1 MQQLRNGPRLTVPE
15 RAGLVLAAAATLVI
29 ATALSVAADPWGTGT
44 SDTGAHPDA
53 DPHTYCYSS
62 SVGSDL
68 RENIENAE
76 WNAMDPTAV
85 NVNYQSSCDLSSSSE
100 TDVVW
105 RQAAL
110 SGAYG
115 STYCE
120 DFDNHCDQFYS
131 TLDLAAI
138 NVGANDEIDQ
148 TQTACHELG
157 HTGGL
162 THGGSSGDCM
172 INSGDNPPTDVQYR
186 RYGEHHRSHLTAW
199 FN

>member
-1 MQQLRNGPRLTVPE
+1 MAKHSTVLE
-15 RAGLVLAAAATLVI
+15 RASLVLAASWALLLG
-29 ATALSVAADPWGTGT
+29 TALAAAADPWGTGT
-44 SDTGAHPDA
+44 TDTGAHPDS

-62 SVGSDL
+62 SVGTDL
-68 RENIENAE
+68 SLNIYDAE
-76 WNAMDPTAV
+76 WDAMDPTAV
-85 NVNYQSSCDLSSSSE
+85 NVDYNSSCDLSSDTE

-105 RQAAL
+105 RQANLAN
-110 SGAYG
+110 AYG

-120 DFDNHCDQFYS
+120 DFDTHCDQFYS

-138 NVGANDEIDQ
+138 NVGDHDEIDQ

-162 THGGSSGDCM
+162 THGGGSGDCM
-172 INSGDNPPTDVQYR
+172 INTGDNPPTDIQYR
-186 RYGEHHRSHLTAW
+186 RYGNHHGSHLTDW